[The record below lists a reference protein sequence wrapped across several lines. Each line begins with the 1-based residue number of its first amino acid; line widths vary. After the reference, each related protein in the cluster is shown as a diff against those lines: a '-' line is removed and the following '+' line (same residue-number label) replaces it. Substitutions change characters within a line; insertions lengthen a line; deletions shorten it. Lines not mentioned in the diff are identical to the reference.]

1 MCLQDK
7 QLHLAGKV
15 QNFGFKLLH
24 GSLCIERKIGIKR
37 SIGFSE
43 IAVAK
48 QATKGESYALFICLD
63 DVKIE
68 FKPAAVNRKALT
80 TKPKFG

>member
-1 MCLQDK
+1 MCLRGK
-7 QLHLAGKV
+7 QLHFAGKV
-15 QNFGFKLLH
+15 QNFGFKLLY

-48 QATKGESYALFICLD
+48 QATKGESYAFLS
-63 DVKIE
+63 V
-68 FKPAAVNRKALT
+68 
-80 TKPKFG
+80 